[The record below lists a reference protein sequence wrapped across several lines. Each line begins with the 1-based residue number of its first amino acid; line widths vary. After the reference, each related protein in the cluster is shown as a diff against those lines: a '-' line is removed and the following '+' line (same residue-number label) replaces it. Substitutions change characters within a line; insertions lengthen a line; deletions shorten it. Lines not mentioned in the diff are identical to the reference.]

1 MSGFPARRA
10 NALPSAQDAS
20 HHFGTDR
27 ARIPGSE
34 IFMPNI
40 ASKPDKN
47 KFCKLRNLRNES
59 DVEQNFIVRLLD
71 DLGFTE
77 DFRETKTGLRPESID
92 KGRRRRLYVPD
103 YVCYLDKAHKLPGLV
118 VDAKRPTAHV
128 QEGVADA
135 QLYASVLRRKL
146 GQPKPDQ
153 FCLGSN
159 GTNTVVLHYDSEV
172 PRHALAFA
180 DFSDGNPLYE
190 AFKVDLCRTAVTYR
204 HAPAVSDFIFK
215 KPDVKTVRALFEAC
229 HDVIWKR
236 EFESPVPAFWEFCKL
251 MFIKLHEDRRLHA
264 DDKLQPLLQAG
275 LPLPTTRVI
284 FSVDYLDRVTNDS
297 NPNPIAAIFETIRD
311 ELETQVLSGKKKRI
325 FNRDERLKLEP
336 LTIRRVV
343 GLLEHHDLI
352 QIDEDLNGRLF
363 QTFLSATMRGKQLG
377 QFFTPRTVVEFM
389 CDLAELRVTKEPP
402 YAPLVLDACCGTG
415 GFLIEAMAKLT
426 RQLKE
431 GPLAQVLSEKEKRK
445 IDRAIK
451 DDRLLGIDA
460 GKDPPVARI
469 ARINMYL
476 HGDGGSRIYSA
487 DALDKSVRI
496 PATAS
501 PEQKEELR
509 QLQGLLT
516 GPNAIQV
523 DVVLTNPPFSM
534 KKEAKETDQREI
546 LQEYESAFVAKSGS
560 KKLRPSLKSNVMFLE
575 RYHDLLRPGGRFIT
589 VIDESVLNTITAAD
603 HRARLFRHFYI
614 RAVISLPQDAFVEA
628 GANVKTSILFLDRK
642 EEPGDDQPVTFYGRS
657 ENIGYKGARLNESV
671 SDLPQV
677 FAAFREF
684 QQTGQ
689 ASCGPKA
696 HWTDRSRFFAIRL
709 YEPTERMDFE
719 WHDPRHTEMERRLR
733 KIAEEKGY
741 VVQALGGEG
750 GLCSFVG
757 GKTGD
762 EYVSEGVPIL
772 KVRNVTGE
780 GIDWNTDF
788 VLPVFYEANPA
799 THVQRGDVLVTTTG
813 LGTIGR
819 VALFD
824 TDEPCM
830 TDGHITTLRLAVP
843 RHMDPD
849 FLVHYLRSPLGQM
862 QMDRYTVGC
871 TGQVELNDRDLRQLK
886 VIYPKDSDE
895 QNAVLSE
902 AKQHE
907 ETANRHREEHQRYRA
922 LSRTEFERLLGL

>member
-1 MSGFPARRA
+1 MPK
-10 NALPSAQDAS
+10 
-20 HHFGTDR
+20 
-27 ARIPGSE
+27 IPPK
-34 IFMPNI
+34 PNR
-40 ASKPDKN
+40 N
-47 KFCKLRNLRNES
+47 KFCKLPNLRNES
-59 DVEQNFIVRLLD
+59 DVEQNFVVRLLD
-71 DLGFTE
+71 ELGFTE
-77 DFRETKTGLRPESID
+77 DYRETKASLRPESIE

-103 YVCYLDKAHKLPGLV
+103 YVCYLDTAHKLPVLV
-118 VDAKRPTAHV
+118 VDAKPPTGDAM
-128 QEGVADA
+128 EGVADA

-146 GQPKPDQ
+146 PDPKPDQ
-153 FCLGSN
+153 FCVGSN
-159 GTNTVVLHYDSEV
+159 GQSTVVLHYDSDV
-172 PRHALAFA
+172 PRHALAFT
-180 DFSDGNPLYE
+180 DFADGNPRYE
-190 AFKVDLCRTAVTYR
+190 AFKAELCRTAATHRTGPV
-204 HAPAVSDFIFK
+204 ANDFVFK
-215 KPDVKTVRALFEAC
+215 KPDVKTVRSLFEAC

-264 DDKLQPLLQAG
+264 DAKIRPLIQAGQPLPRAK
-275 LPLPTTRVI
+275 VM

-297 NPNPIAAIFETIRD
+297 NPNPIATIFETIRD
-311 ELETQVLSGKKKRI
+311 NLEAQVLSGEKKRI
-325 FNRDERLKLEP
+325 FDRDERLKLEP

-426 RQLKE
+426 RQLKD
-431 GPLAQVLSEKEKRK
+431 GPLAQVLSEREKRK
-445 IDRAIK
+445 IEKAIK

-476 HGDGGSRIYSA
+476 HGDGGSRVYSA
-487 DALDKSVRI
+487 DALDKRVRI

-501 PEQKEELR
+501 PEHKGELR
-509 QLQGLLT
+509 QLRDLLT
-516 GPNAIQV
+516 GPDAIQV

-546 LQEYESAFVAKSGS
+546 LQEYESAFVVKMGV

-575 RYHDLLRPGGRFIT
+575 RYRDLLKPGGRFIT
-589 VIDESVLNTITAAD
+589 VIDESVLNTGTAAD

-614 RAVISLPQDAFVEA
+614 RAIISLPQDAFMEA
-628 GANVKTSILFLDRK
+628 GANVKTSILVLDRK

-657 ENIGYKGARLNESV
+657 ENIGYKGARLNESL

-677 FAAFREF
+677 LAAFQEF
-684 QQTGQ
+684 QRTGQ
-689 ASCGPKA
+689 VPTVAKA
-696 HWTDRSRFFAIRL
+696 HWTDRTRFFATRL
-709 YEPTERMDFE
+709 TKPAGRMDFE
-719 WHDPRHTEMERRLR
+719 WHDPRHAEMERRLR
-733 KIAEEKGY
+733 QITEEKGY
-741 VVQALGGEG
+741 LVQALGGPN
-750 GLCSFVG
+750 GLCTFIG

-780 GIDWNTDF
+780 GINWNTDF
-788 VLPVFYEANPA
+788 VLPSFYEANPA
-799 THVQRGDVLVTTTG
+799 SHLRSDDVLVTATG

-819 VALFD
+819 VDLFNSD
-824 TDEPCM
+824 DPCM
-830 TDGHITTLRLAVP
+830 TDGHIAILRLKIP
-843 RHMDPD
+843 RRMDPD

-862 QMDRYTVGC
+862 QIDRYTVGC
-871 TGQVELNDRDLRQLK
+871 TGQTELNDSDFVQLK
-886 VIYPKDSDE
+886 VIFPE
-895 QNAVLSE
+895 QPVEQEAVLSE
-902 AKQHE
+902 AKRHE
-907 ETANRHREEHQRYRA
+907 ETANLHREEQQRYRT